1 MHEITRYVEEFVERD
16 MPGSGRFLW
25 HDCYRYFGRPSAG
38 DNDRA
43 INELHSLL
51 VSWGMYRGNSFLAK
65 KDKWG
70 HQEIVKIVRD
80 PEFVKLREDCAKI
93 GTAKSDAKTIEKTL
107 LLYKKVEDA
116 YRKIKCTAA
125 ETKAGLSKVT
135 VSSGLVSKV
144 MLGTVGCLPAFD
156 DYAQKALG
164 GIKELRGWPSN
175 LTDESKRKDRME
187 RLWVFYRNNEAHF
200 IKAVEKF
207 DLTERHCAY
216 PPMKMMD
223 MYLWG
228 KGQFLLKQEMDRAI
242 KG

>member
-1 MHEITRYVEEFVERD
+1 M
-16 MPGSGRFLW
+16 
-25 HDCYRYFGRPSAG
+25 
-38 DNDRA
+38 
-43 INELHSLL
+43 
-51 VSWGMYRGNSFLAK
+51 
-65 KDKWG
+65 
-70 HQEIVKIVRD
+70 
-80 PEFVKLREDCAKI
+80 LR
-93 GTAKSDAKTIEKTL
+93 
-107 LLYKKVEDA
+107 
-116 YRKIKCTAA
+116 
-125 ETKAGLSKVT
+125 
-135 VSSGLVSKV
+135 
-144 MLGTVGCLPAFD
+144 TVGCLPAFD
-156 DYAQKALG
+156 DYAQKTLG

-187 RLWVFYRNNEAHF
+187 KLWVFYRNNEAHF